1 MKRLCKFY
9 IWLLEQLH
17 ALLLWIGALTTALA
31 GFLLLC
37 PHLGVLISLLVVMFL
52 ALPILSF
59 WNWIAS
65 MIDFHL
71 PLWLPMPENYRV
83 YRIVL
88 GLTQVSS
95 YTFLDYIY
103 SPQQVK
109 YHLEKWAEAPESS
122 WAHRAYRLLS
132 DYVDYESSTLKGSFC
147 RDEGETIDRFLKE
160 LEEALCLE

>member
-1 MKRLCKFY
+1 
-9 IWLLEQLH
+9 
-17 ALLLWIGALTTALA
+17 
-31 GFLLLC
+31 
-37 PHLGVLISLLVVMFL
+37 
-52 ALPILSF
+52 
-59 WNWIAS
+59 
-65 MIDFHL
+65 MIDFLL

-103 SPQQVK
+103 SPRQVK
-109 YHLEKWAEAPESS
+109 RHLEKWAEAPESS
-122 WAHRAYRLLS
+122 WARRAYRLLS